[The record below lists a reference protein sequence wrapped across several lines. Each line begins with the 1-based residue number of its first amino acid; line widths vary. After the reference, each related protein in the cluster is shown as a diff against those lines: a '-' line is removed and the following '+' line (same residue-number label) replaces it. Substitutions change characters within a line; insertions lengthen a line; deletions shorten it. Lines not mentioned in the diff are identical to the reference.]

1 MSLDEAIFGAEV
13 RPHLVHEAVRA
24 EMAAARAGTRGA
36 KSRGL
41 VAGGRAKPWRQKGTG
56 RARQG
61 TTRAPQWVGGGVAF
75 PPMMRDFSFKV
86 NRKERRAAMRIAL
99 SAHVDE
105 GTLAVFDGEA
115 FDAPSTKAGASFL
128 ETFGKELP
136 VVIVLTDDEQ
146 AADQVVPQP
155 LARSDQRAGGPG
167 GVGDR
172 LGAHAAR
179 LGEGA
184 AGGRGARREGGGVSL
199 HPNESP
205 ARSDRVG
212 EELQPDRRPQVHVP
226 RARRRAQDADPPGR
240 RAALRGPRQAVNII
254 KVQPKPEAPQ
264 LPRGTRPGWKK
275 AIVQV
280 REGESIPIFEGAQV

>member
-1 MSLDEAIFGAEV
+1 M
-13 RPHLVHEAVRA
+13 HEAVRA

-86 NRKERRAAMRIAL
+86 NRKERRAAMRTAL
-99 SAHVDE
+99 SAHASE

-136 VVIVLTDDEQ
+136 VVIVATDEEE
-146 AADQVVPQP
+146 AAIKSFRN
-155 LARSDQRAGGPG
+155 LARVAISAPEDLEVSAIVWARALIVSEKALPVVEARAGK
-167 GVGDR
+167 
-172 LGAHAAR
+172 AA
-179 LGEGA
+179 A
-184 AGGRGARREGGGVSL
+184 
-199 HPNESP
+199 
-205 ARSDRVG
+205 
-212 EELQPDRRPQVHVP
+212 
-226 RARRRAQDADPPGR
+226 
-240 RAALRGPRQAVNII
+240 
-254 KVQPKPEAPQ
+254 
-264 LPRGTRPGWKK
+264 
-275 AIVQV
+275 
-280 REGESIPIFEGAQV
+280 